1 MKAAFKAWLPLAV
14 LATLMA
20 GIICLVTH
28 QTLRQSANDPQVQ
41 MAEDWVD
48 QIVGG
53 TDPNR
58 LNLGPFI
65 DPARSLSPFGIV
77 YNQDGNIIASSV
89 SAPSTMT
96 QPSGVFDTVD
106 AAAAKQAT
114 YTWQPASGE
123 RYAVVLKRASLQDK
137 SYYVLAGRNL
147 KQVESRAMR
156 LIWQIAAGWA
166 ITLVAIAV
174 TQNLHL
180 VGHLVRR
187 KNIR

>member
-14 LATLMA
+14 LATFMA
-20 GIICLVTH
+20 GTVCMVAH
-28 QTLRQSANDPQVQ
+28 QVLRQSANDPQIQ
-41 MAEDWVD
+41 LAEDWVD

-65 DPARSLSPFGIV
+65 DPARSLAPFGIV

-96 QPSGVFDTVD
+96 QPHGVFDTVD
-106 AAAAKQAT
+106 AASTKDAR
-114 YTWQPASGE
+114 YTWQPATGE

-147 KQVESRAMR
+147 EQVEARMWR
-156 LIWQIAAGWA
+156 LVWQVIAAWVV
-166 ITLVAIAV
+166 TLGAIAI

-180 VGHLVRR
+180 VGRAVRR
-187 KNIR
+187 TTKR